1 MCVLTNLLFISWF
14 SFMHFYDVILD
25 FIITWRANPNTAND
39 LFKLQ
44 RRRWLVTFN
53 HKYLKKNMCYVIH
66 FDVLAW
72 AWNGYFVYDDI
83 NETAHTIVKI
93 MNIKSDLQKK
103 LGKSVG
109 FSSTTHISTYIL
121 YPFFVKIKILKNV
134 LIFHLRQSG
143 FTCIKFLH

>member
-53 HKYLKKNMCYVIH
+53 HKYLKKTCVMSYTLTFLLGLEIVIS
-66 FDVLAW
+66 FM
-72 AWNGYFVYDDI
+72 NDI
-83 NETAHTIVKI
+83 NETVHKIVKI
-93 MNIKSDLQKK
+93 MNIKSDLQKI

-121 YPFFVKIKILKNV
+121 YPFFVKKNPKNCV
-134 LIFHLRQSG
+134 DLSPASIRFYIH
-143 FTCIKFLH
+143 